1 MGLLTGDVH
10 IKSEAP
16 CLIMTTEI
24 LRYMTTEILRYMTT
38 EILRYMYMYMFTV
51 RDCEIRSSWMDMY
64 KSIVA
69 PDVYKGLDAQMCI
82 VCRSM
87 LYNGSDVI
95 RDVEW
100 VIFDE
105 VHYIN
110 DSEVRSCIYIY
121 IYIPCCL
128 AWLFI
133 LTFLLPSFLL
143 ISH

>member
-24 LRYMTTEILRYMTT
+24 LRYMTTEILRYM
-38 EILRYMYMYMFTV
+38 FTV
-51 RDCEIRSSWMDMY
+51 HDCEIRSSWMDMY

-110 DSEVRSCIYIY
+110 DSEVRTCVYIY
-121 IYIPCCL
+121 HV
-128 AWLFI
+128 AWLGCLFD
-133 LTFLLPSFLL
+133 LASSFLPSHLSL
-143 ISH
+143 KHVQYILYVPVT